1 MKPIKDYEVMLFK
14 AERDFQS
21 GILLE
26 NNELEEGAIYH
37 YQQTAEKSLKTF
49 LIFHKNKVPKT
60 HDLTSLLDTCIEI
73 DSKFEVLYDACE
85 KLTPYATIFRYM
97 DTGYGLTPS
106 HDLVDEAKG
115 ESFKILEFVKNKI
128 VSVDN

>member
-21 GILLE
+21 GKILYE
-26 NNELEEGAIYH
+26 NELEEGAIYH
-37 YQQTAEKSLKTF
+37 YQQAAEKALKAF
-49 LIFHKNKVPKT
+49 LIFNKSKVPKT
-60 HDLTSLLDTCIEI
+60 HDLTNVLDLCVEFNT
-73 DSKFEVLYDACE
+73 KFKVLYDACE

-106 HDLVDEAKG
+106 HDIIDEAKN
-115 ESFKILEFVKNKI
+115 EALSILTFVKNQI
-128 VSVDN
+128 LD